1 MEEKADCL
9 AFIVL
14 QMFCY
19 CKCSV
24 ALSNN
29 AVAESAMCDCGIS

>member
-1 MEEKADCL
+1 MLVAL
-9 AFIVL
+9 LLLGL

-24 ALSNN
+24 ALPQGD
-29 AVAESAMCDCGIS
+29 VGWSAMCGCGIS